1 MPRPPGPT
9 DWAHV
14 LAASGTAEATI
25 KGMPLTWQPSHF
37 TDGELSRAI
46 NWATAENATVELA
59 VLRAERETRKR
70 MRQIKVAEQ

>member
-1 MPRPPGPT
+1 MPPQPGPT

-25 KGMPLTWQPSHF
+25 KGMPLPWQPGHF
-37 TDGELSRAI
+37 TDGELFRAI
-46 NWATAENATVELA
+46 KWATAQNATVELA

-70 MRQIKVAEQ
+70 VRQIKEADQ